1 MCMDRLFS
9 LTSQRL
15 TISSVNQFPP
25 AMHSLCEVCSP
36 RSSIQ
41 SVFIGLSVAFG
52 KQLLSPFDL
61 CANFYVTVKNK

>member
-15 TISSVNQFPP
+15 TISSVDQFPP

-36 RSSIQ
+36 SSSIQ
-41 SVFIGLSVAFG
+41 SVFIGLPVAFG

-61 CANFYVTVKNK
+61 CVKFYVSL